1 MNQHYLQL
9 YADFIVKV
17 GVNVQPRQNFIIRCP
32 VTMPEFGHACV
43 KAGYEAGAKNCIVR
57 WEDDKLSRLHYEY
70 AKEEDLAAMKP
81 YELRSYLD
89 YAEDPDGCCTLAI
102 HAADPEALAGLDAA
116 KINRVNLARRKFLK
130 PWQEYTM
137 NDRVQWCVAA
147 VPAPSWAAKVFPGIP
162 VEEAMEKLWALIF
175 DVCRVSTGDPV
186 SAWKAHVAEGRRHRD
201 QLNAWNL
208 DHIHMTSSNG
218 TDLTVG
224 LADDATWEGA
234 SSKAE
239 NGTDF
244 IANVPTEEVF
254 CAPHRERVNGIV
266 YGTKPYVYNGQLIE
280 GWHVT
285 FKDGK
290 VVEHGA
296 EKNASLLAE
305 LLSTDENACRIGEI
319 ALVPASSPIN
329 QSGVLFY
336 NTLFDENAA
345 CHIAFGAGYPTNIKG
360 GSKMNRTE
368 LLAKGLNRMEGS
380 YYRGRQS
387 LGARADEAASE
398 RLLGQPQDFQKRL
411 LEKAAKVTPEQLRE
425 VARKYLLVDKMY
437 EVNLTYYN
445 ELAMYVL
452 AGKQK
457 LAETRNGELQELK
470 NKAMASG
477 LAEDAQA
484 AKDLDS
490 RCERFEKKLHDLELT
505 KTIAMQTAPQ
515 IRLVQGNDTMM
526 AEKIQSTLVNTI
538 PLWKSQMVLA
548 LGVEHSAQ
556 AAAAQ
561 REVND
566 MTNELLRKNAEKL
579 KIATVETA
587 KESERGIVDIET
599 LKATNE
605 SLIATFDEVMQI
617 QQEGRQKRQQAEV
630 EMQRIEAELKA
641 KLLQVQG

>member
-186 SAWKAHVAEGRRHRD
+186 SAWKAHVVEGRRHRD

-360 GSKMNRTE
+360 GNKMNRTE
-368 LLAKGLNRMEGS
+368 LLAKGLNDSAIHEDVMI
-380 YYRGRQS
+380 
-387 LGARADEAASE
+387 GAPDTNVIGTTKDGKE
-398 RLLGQPQDFQKRL
+398 
-411 LEKAAKVTPEQLRE
+411 VTIF
-425 VARKYLLVDKMY
+425 
-437 EVNLTYYN
+437 T
-445 ELAMYVL
+445 
-452 AGKQK
+452 
-457 LAETRNGELQELK
+457 NGEW
-470 NKAMASG
+470 A
-477 LAEDAQA
+477 
-484 AKDLDS
+484 
-490 RCERFEKKLHDLELT
+490 F
-505 KTIAMQTAPQ
+505 
-515 IRLVQGNDTMM
+515 
-526 AEKIQSTLVNTI
+526 
-538 PLWKSQMVLA
+538 
-548 LGVEHSAQ
+548 
-556 AAAAQ
+556 
-561 REVND
+561 
-566 MTNELLRKNAEKL
+566 
-579 KIATVETA
+579 
-587 KESERGIVDIET
+587 
-599 LKATNE
+599 
-605 SLIATFDEVMQI
+605 
-617 QQEGRQKRQQAEV
+617 
-630 EMQRIEAELKA
+630 
-641 KLLQVQG
+641 

>member
-239 NGTDF
+239 NGT
-244 IANVPTEEVF
+244 
-254 CAPHRERVNGIV
+254 G
-266 YGTKPYVYNGQLIE
+266 GL
-280 GWHVT
+280 W
-285 FKDGK
+285 
-290 VVEHGA
+290 
-296 EKNASLLAE
+296 LLAV
-305 LLSTDENACRIGEI
+305 LYGFRRGAAVYQPRPGKR
-319 ALVPASSPIN
+319 AA
-329 QSGVLFY
+329 QSGAL
-336 NTLFDENAA
+336 LPKARQ
-345 CHIAFGAGYPTNIKG
+345 G
-360 GSKMNRTE
+360 GV
-368 LLAKGLNRMEGS
+368 
-380 YYRGRQS
+380 
-387 LGARADEAASE
+387 
-398 RLLGQPQDFQKRL
+398 PH
-411 LEKAAKVTPEQLRE
+411 
-425 VARKYLLVDKMY
+425 
-437 EVNLTYYN
+437 
-445 ELAMYVL
+445 VL
-452 AGKQK
+452 AGVVYIFSHPFCH
-457 LAETRNGELQELK
+457 
-470 NKAMASG
+470 KAGVLCRSQN
-477 LAEDAQA
+477 AQPA
-484 AKDLDS
+484 ADGPG
-490 RCERFEKKLHDLELT
+490 
-505 KTIAMQTAPQ
+505 A
-515 IRLVQGNDTMM
+515 G
-526 AEKIQSTLVNTI
+526 
-538 PLWKSQMVLA
+538 
-548 LGVEHSAQ
+548 
-556 AAAAQ
+556 
-561 REVND
+561 
-566 MTNELLRKNAEKL
+566 
-579 KIATVETA
+579 
-587 KESERGIVDIET
+587 
-599 LKATNE
+599 
-605 SLIATFDEVMQI
+605 
-617 QQEGRQKRQQAEV
+617 
-630 EMQRIEAELKA
+630 
-641 KLLQVQG
+641 